1 MPLIAI
7 RALPQQD
14 GVDVDAA
21 MREVTQAVA
30 TLIGGEPRGTWATWE
45 TIERYVEG
53 GEAATVQPFSTHP
66 PIVTLFAASGRPRE
80 DLLRCVA
87 ETLARALELE
97 PGNVWVRYEEVRPGE
112 LA

>member
-7 RALPQQD
+7 RALPQRD

-21 MREVTQAVA
+21 LREVTHAVA
-30 TLIGGEPRGTWATWE
+30 TLIDGEPRGTWATWA

-53 GEAATVQPFSTHP
+53 GEAATVQPRATHP
-66 PIVTLFAASGRPRE
+66 PIVTLSAAPGRPQE
-80 DLLRCVA
+80 ELLRCVA

-97 PGNVWVRYEEVRPGE
+97 PGNVWVRYDEVQPDE